1 MRQNM
6 VVIMCLQ
13 QIDRFNLNIYVVL
26 HCVYY
31 SCSERSK
38 GRKKKK
44 TVVCVI
50 VLANRT
56 GRHVTQ
62 HWDLQLDGM
71 KIKYCKFNHAMH

>member
-1 MRQNM
+1 MWFCIVCITA
-6 VVIMCLQ
+6 VV
-13 QIDRFNLNIYVVL
+13 REARV
-26 HCVYY
+26 
-31 SCSERSK
+31 E
-38 GRKKKK
+38 KKK

-56 GRHVTQ
+56 GRHVTH

>member
-1 MRQNM
+1 MWFCIVCITA
-6 VVIMCLQ
+6 VV
-13 QIDRFNLNIYVVL
+13 REARV
-26 HCVYY
+26 
-31 SCSERSK
+31 E
-38 GRKKKK
+38 KKNDCC
-44 TVVCVI
+44 VCVI